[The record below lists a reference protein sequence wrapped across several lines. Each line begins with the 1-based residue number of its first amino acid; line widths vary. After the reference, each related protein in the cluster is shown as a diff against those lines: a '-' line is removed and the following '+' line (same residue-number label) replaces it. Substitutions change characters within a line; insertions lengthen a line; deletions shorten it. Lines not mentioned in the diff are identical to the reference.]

1 VTTLRCSKVYLFL
14 IPHATS
20 KGREKI
26 IGCVIAQRITFAMKI
41 ATQEEVANSGPDS
54 RKSISTLVTIDVD
67 SGLFG
72 HPEPLPTYMGIPR
85 LFVPAA
91 HRRKGI
97 ASSLL
102 SAAAESFIHG
112 CILDPTIGQVAFTQ
126 PTRAGDAV
134 MRRWGRG
141 GVRIYEE

>member
-1 VTTLRCSKVYLFL
+1 
-14 IPHATS
+14 
-20 KGREKI
+20 
-26 IGCVIAQRITFAMKI
+26 MKI
-41 ATQEEVANSGPDS
+41 ATPEEVSNSGSDS
-54 RKSISTLVTIDVD
+54 KSMSTPSLVTIDVG

-72 HPEPLPTYMGIPR
+72 HPEPLPTHMGIPR

-91 HRRKGI
+91 HRRKGV
-97 ASSLL
+97 ASRLL

-112 CILDPTIGQVAFTQ
+112 CILDPTKGQVAFTQ
-126 PTRAGDAV
+126 PTGAGDAV

>member
-1 VTTLRCSKVYLFL
+1 
-14 IPHATS
+14 
-20 KGREKI
+20 
-26 IGCVIAQRITFAMKI
+26 MKI
-41 ATQEEVANSGPDS
+41 ATQEEISGSDS
-54 RKSISTLVTIDVD
+54 RKAISTPPLVTIDVD

-72 HPEPLPTYMGIPR
+72 HPEPLPTHMGIPR

-91 HRRKGI
+91 HRRKGV
-97 ASSLL
+97 AGSLL

-126 PTRAGDAV
+126 PTGAGDAV
-134 MRRWGRG
+134 MRWWGRG